1 MPSFRL
7 KNNMRT
13 EVPDCKCFASD
24 KLPPEPGSYYTHLGA
39 AASLP
44 DLRKDIEERSGY
56 KGKALRM
63 EKVSTYFYPQRR
75 IRGKKN
81 QEYSKREI
89 YTIS

>member
-1 MPSFRL
+1 
-7 KNNMRT
+7 MRT

-63 EKVSTYFYPQRR
+63 EKVSRYLFLPSTKNTGEEKSR
-75 IRGKKN
+75 IL
-81 QEYSKREI
+81 QKRNLHYLLREKCER
-89 YTIS
+89 